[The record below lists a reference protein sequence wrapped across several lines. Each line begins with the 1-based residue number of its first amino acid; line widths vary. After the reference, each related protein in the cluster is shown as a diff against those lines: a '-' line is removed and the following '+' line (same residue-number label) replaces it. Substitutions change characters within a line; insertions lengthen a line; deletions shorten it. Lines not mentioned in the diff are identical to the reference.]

1 MNAIEDGYRAADYTI
16 LASSYEPFGL
26 VGVESVMCGTPV
38 ILSSNIGCHDVIAP
52 QAKLVFAPND
62 VESLRRVLMHAVR
75 SAREEP
81 HPRRTFSSDA
91 VLYDACIARH
101 VSDLLAL
108 ADQVGMAAA

>member
-1 MNAIEDGYRAADYTI
+1 
-16 LASSYEPFGL
+16 
-26 VGVESVMCGTPV
+26 
-38 ILSSNIGCHDVIAP
+38 
-52 QAKLVFAPND
+52 
-62 VESLRRVLMHAVR
+62 MHAVR

-81 HPRRTFSSDA
+81 RLRRTFSSDA